1 MHFVECSNVLLF
13 MLTVVMFF
21 FQVEKKNNESSLMQ
35 LKEQVQF
42 LLCWPEISCIHVQY
56 M

>member
-1 MHFVECSNVLLF
+1 MHFVEWSNVLLF
-13 MLTVVMFF
+13 MMTVVMFFF

-42 LLCWPEISCIHVQY
+42 LLCWLEISCIHVG
-56 M
+56 

>member
-1 MHFVECSNVLLF
+1 MHFVECSNVLLLV
-13 MLTVVMFF
+13 LTVVMLCF

-42 LLCWPEISCIHVQY
+42 LLCWPEISCIHVG
-56 M
+56 

>member
-1 MHFVECSNVLLF
+1 
-13 MLTVVMFF
+13 MLTVPF

-42 LLCWPEISCIHVQY
+42 LFHCEITCEP
-56 M
+56 

>member
-1 MHFVECSNVLLF
+1 MVY
-13 MLTVVMFF
+13 

-42 LLCWPEISCIHVQY
+42 LFHCKIRLTGCSKFIDSVHEDVVIYICF
-56 M
+56 